1 MQQVKVLSDR
11 ASVAVAEKVKEEI
24 AIAKISVTELQTRL
38 CGMSEFTGLSVEQQ
52 AEIVQPFSDFLTAIA
67 NKKLIAVIR
76 DDLRRFEEEKY
87 GGLMKRVSEL
97 AVRDQG
103 VGVSGGVGSGGVG
116 SGELGVAKTSN
127 VGKTTG
133 GYRVTVTDHPPVEYV
148 AKRSIQVK
156 FDQAWL
162 ENEADVDRYLVAMRE
177 AFMAEIQQN
186 KRISI

>member
-1 MQQVKVLSDR
+1 M
-11 ASVAVAEKVKEEI
+11 
-24 AIAKISVTELQTRL
+24 
-38 CGMSEFTGLSVEQQ
+38 G
-52 AEIVQPFSDFLTAIA
+52 
-67 NKKLIAVIR
+67 
-76 DDLRRFEEEKY
+76 
-87 GGLMKRVSEL
+87 
-97 AVRDQG
+97 
-103 VGVSGGVGSGGVG
+103 SGGVGSGGVG

>member
-1 MQQVKVLSDR
+1 
-11 ASVAVAEKVKEEI
+11 
-24 AIAKISVTELQTRL
+24 
-38 CGMSEFTGLSVEQQ
+38 MSEFTGLSVEQQ
-52 AEIVQPFSDFLTAIA
+52 AQIVQPFSDFLTAIA

-103 VGVSGGVGSGGVG
+103 LGVSEGVG
-116 SGELGVAKTSN
+116 SGELGVAKTSS

-133 GYRVTVTDHPPVEYV
+133 VYRVTVTDHPPVEYV

-162 ENEADVDRYLVAMRE
+162 ENEADVDRYLAGMRE